1 MNDGW
6 KLNIY
11 IPIIFFISM
20 ILCEVISYVFDYY
33 YPEYFEL
40 AAIIFGLAFA
50 VSLVNL
56 ILFLSNTGPVGLMK
70 R

>member
-20 ILCEVISYVFDYY
+20 ILCEVISYY